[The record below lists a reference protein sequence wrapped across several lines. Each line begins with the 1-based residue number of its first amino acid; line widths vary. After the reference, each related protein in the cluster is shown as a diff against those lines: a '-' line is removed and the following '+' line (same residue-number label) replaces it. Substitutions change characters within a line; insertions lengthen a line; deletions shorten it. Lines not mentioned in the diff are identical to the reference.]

1 MTRMRINQ
9 IEISNADIFEV
20 LLNNFPDMIHSVDDK
35 GQIVYANKTAETL
48 LGYSR
53 EELLSMNI
61 RELYAESVLK
71 AVDEG
76 FSDLKKRGDK
86 IIPES
91 CVISKDGIE
100 IPVEIRSFSI
110 YDDNNQ
116 FVRTFSI
123 LRDIRGIKEMQ
134 QKIIHA
140 GRLVAIGEL
149 ATGVVHDINNPLSII
164 SMANE
169 IALLELKSTN
179 DLSAEARMLVESQLN
194 SIERASGSIKKLVN
208 HLRNFSRSSS
218 EDDEIID
225 LHEIISDALFM
236 ASSKIKKN
244 RINIKNRIDKRPY
257 LFKGSQNNM
266 EQVFVNL
273 VANACDAMA
282 EQQDR
287 NLKISISPCKR
298 NQHDFWRSDICDTG
312 KGIPNEIID
321 DIFQSFVTTKKKG
334 EGTGLG
340 LSIARGIVRDHDGD
354 IEVNCNQSNGT
365 TFSVYIPQVS
375 MLQEC
380 S

>member
-53 EELLSMNI
+53 KELLSMNI

-91 CVISKDGIE
+91 CVISKDGTE

-123 LRDIRGIKEMQ
+123 LRDVRGIKEMQ

>member
-1 MTRMRINQ
+1 M
-9 IEISNADIFEV
+9 EISDADIFEV
-20 LLNNFPDMIHSVDDK
+20 LLDNFPDMIHSVDDK

-91 CVISKDGIE
+91 CVISKAGTE

-123 LRDIRGIKEMQ
+123 LRDVRGIKKMQ

-169 IALLELKSTN
+169 MALLELKSTN

-244 RINIKNRIDKRPY
+244 HINIKNRIDKRPY

-375 MLQEC
+375 ILQEC
-380 S
+380 F